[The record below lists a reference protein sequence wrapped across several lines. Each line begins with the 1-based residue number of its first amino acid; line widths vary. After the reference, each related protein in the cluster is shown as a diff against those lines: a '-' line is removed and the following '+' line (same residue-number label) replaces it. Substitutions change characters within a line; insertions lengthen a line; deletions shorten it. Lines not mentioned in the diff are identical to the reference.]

1 VGVVVE
7 SQVAARGLDRGR
19 EPAAR
24 VRNLVILGLFGLLSG
39 TLTWLV
45 ITFVW
50 EPYIGLD
57 WQLKL
62 AGWELSFTHLTL
74 APGLLFGVIVGWFLW
89 RRRLARPWQALAYT
103 AAAILSNFIA
113 TNLAAH
119 LVDLIDSAVLL
130 GMLAGLVGAAC
141 LTTLSLPLFG
151 FVRRPVPC
159 LLMLAAGML
168 LGGLLEPAMEGSG
181 DHGLGFLLLY
191 AVWQAGYAAALGTA
205 LPVRQP

>member
-1 VGVVVE
+1 MALE
-7 SQVAARGLDRGR
+7 EEL
-19 EPAAR
+19 AAR
-24 VRNLVILGLFGLLSG
+24 VRNLVTLGLLGLLSG

-74 APGLLFGVIVGWFLW
+74 APGLLFGAIVGWFLW
-89 RRRLARPWQALAYT
+89 RRRLALSWQASAYA

-119 LVDLIDSAVLL
+119 LVDSFNSAVFL
-130 GMLAGLVGAAC
+130 GMLAGLVGAA
-141 LTTLSLPLFG
+141 LLSALSLPLFT
-151 FVRRPVPC
+151 FVRRLAPC
-159 LLMLAAGML
+159 LLMVLAGTL
-168 LGGLLEPAMEGSG
+168 LGGLLGPAMEGSG
-181 DHGLGFLLLY
+181 EYGLGFLFLY
-191 AVWQAGYAAALGTA
+191 AAWQAGYAAALSTA
-205 LPVRQP
+205 LPLRNLA

>member
-1 VGVVVE
+1 MALE
-7 SQVAARGLDRGR
+7 EEL
-19 EPAAR
+19 AAR
-24 VRNLVILGLFGLLSG
+24 VRNLVTLGLLGLLSG
-39 TLTWLV
+39 TLAWLV

-74 APGLLFGVIVGWFLW
+74 APGLLFGAIVGWFLW
-89 RRRLARPWQALAYT
+89 RRRLAQSWQALAYA

-119 LVDLIDSAVLL
+119 LVDSIDSAVLL

-141 LTTLSLPLFG
+141 LTALSLPLFV
-151 FVRRPVPC
+151 FVRRSAPC
-159 LLMLAAGML
+159 LLMVAAGTL
-168 LGGLLEPAMEGSG
+168 LGGLLGPAMEGSG
-181 DHGLGFLLLY
+181 EYGLGFLLLY
-191 AVWQAGYAAALGTA
+191 AAWQAGYASALSTA
-205 LPVRQP
+205 LPLRNSP